1 MAEYKPSRVALEQ
14 EAPTKTLLTP
24 LPKVFGLTPTV
35 QATVSLNINTGCGFL
50 NNTDITPSIYRNY

>member
-14 EAPTKTLLTP
+14 EAPTKMLLTP

-35 QATVSLNINTGCGFL
+35 QATVSLITNNIPL
-50 NNTDITPSIYRNY
+50 LQQLLSANYD